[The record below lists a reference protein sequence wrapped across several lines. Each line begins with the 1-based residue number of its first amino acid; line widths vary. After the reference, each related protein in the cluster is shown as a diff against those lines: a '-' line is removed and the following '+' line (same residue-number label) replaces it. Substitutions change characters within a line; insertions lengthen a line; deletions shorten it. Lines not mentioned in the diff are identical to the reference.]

1 MSQAL
6 ETVTMVVTLVLMGGL
21 AINELATAAGH
32 RLVLLRWAVG
42 VGMALFVLVMVLR
55 LADLLA

>member
-6 ETVTMVVTLVLMGGL
+6 ETVTLVVTLVLMG
-21 AINELATAAGH
+21 GH

-42 VGMALFVLVMVLR
+42 VGMALFALVMVLR